1 MPLPEQPATSY
12 PTVWAV
18 QPLLGRWVVTYGW
31 RDELASTPPVP
42 VASTGGRPAG
52 EGLAPVAGAFV
63 PRTLLDVAQPRA
75 VHEGTAGGMW
85 FLEGG

>member
-12 PTVWAV
+12 WTVWAA
-18 QPLLGRWVVTYGW
+18 QPLLGRWGGTCER
-31 RDELASTPPVP
+31 RDELASAAPVP
-42 VASTGGRPAG
+42 IASTGGRPAG
-52 EGLAPVAGAFV
+52 EGLAPVADAFV
-63 PRTLLDVAQPRA
+63 TRNLLDVAQPRA